1 MAISAARWQIASTPL
16 VRSMTDLWSRTS
28 PMKISTL
35 SSISSGSLSNHP
47 ADENELYWTMA
58 RTEYP
63 RSTRTSTRC
72 EAMNPSDP
80 VTAMVVMFCLNLS
93 YGLHTWRV
101 GGGRVFNGSWQPIPP
116 RGCKRRSDPSTTA
129 TSTIAEG
136 YTTELRCLPVT
147 ANNAHPAMSA
157 AAMPESHDRMARSR
171 RSSSTMIRSTKYT
184 TPSAHCA
191 MSASTEM
198 SPPWTCQWRPSHRW
212 PE

>member
-1 MAISAARWQIASTPL
+1 MAMSAARWQIASTPR

-35 SSISSGSLSNHP
+35 PSISSGSLSNHP

-80 VTAMVVMFCLNLS
+80 VIAMVVMFCLNLS

-101 GGGRVFNGSWQPIPP
+101 GEEGVQWFMAA
-116 RGCKRRSDPSTTA
+116 DTT
-129 TSTIAEG
+129 
-136 YTTELRCLPVT
+136 
-147 ANNAHPAMSA
+147 
-157 AAMPESHDRMARSR
+157 SR
-171 RSSSTMIRSTKYT
+171 L
-184 TPSAHCA
+184 
-191 MSASTEM
+191 
-198 SPPWTCQWRPSHRW
+198 
-212 PE
+212 